1 LGEALNAQSTQG
13 QLAERI
19 HELIAKGT
27 DADFS
32 AFDDLSLDVFRYQ
45 FEHNLAYREYC
56 LARGVQAESVSD
68 WRDIPAYPTAAFKR
82 DIVVSFPMEQAVMA
96 QLTSGTTEA
105 NQRGRIFR
113 DEVGR
118 ELVFS
123 ANRAMT
129 AAYLFPDLESG
140 CRCRILI
147 LAPSP
152 QMAPSMGMAI
162 GMEQTRTAFGTDD
175 SRFLLEK
182 TGLDIPTLV
191 EALRTAENTGVCVAM
206 IGSTSAFVYFLRAC
220 KRQHLTF
227 RLPAGSRL
235 ADGGGYR
242 GRFGEMTRDN
252 YYALVEEVLGV
263 PASSCVNTL
272 GMAESATNY
281 FDNTLREAM
290 LGHPDATRCKRAPAW
305 TRVRA
310 VDVET
315 LEPLPHGA
323 VGLLQHFDLAN
334 LPTVIGVQSDNLG
347 YTVDDCC
354 FEIVGRAKI
363 ENGAVS
369 TMPSERVVGPM
380 GDRPIFRFLENYV
393 NFSID
398 FKMGLYRRKQGHPR
412 HEVESAGD
420 KALPSCPTV
429 VDEIVA
435 GADDPV
441 ARARAEKALKTYGAN
456 G

>member
-1 LGEALNAQSTQG
+1 LSTRGAQG
-13 QLAERI
+13 QLSQRI
-19 HELIAKGT
+19 LELIAKGT

-32 AFDDLSLDVFRYQ
+32 AFDDLSIDVFRYQ
-45 FEHNLAYREYC
+45 FEHNTAYREYC
-56 LARGVQAESVSD
+56 IARGVRAESISD

-113 DEVGR
+113 DEAGR

-162 GMEQTRTAFGTDD
+162 GMEQTRVAFGTDD

-182 TGLDIPTLV
+182 TGIDVPALV
-191 EALRTAENTGVCVAM
+191 EALRTAEKTGVCVAM
-206 IGSTSAFVYFLRAC
+206 IGSTSAFVYFLKAC
-220 KRQHLTF
+220 KRRRLTF

-242 GRFGEMTRDN
+242 GRFGEMSRDD

-263 PASSCVNTL
+263 PAHRCVNTL

-281 FDNTLREAM
+281 FDNSLREAL
-290 LGHPDATRCKRAPAW
+290 LGHPDAVRCKRAPAW

-315 LEPLPHGA
+315 LEPLAHGE

-334 LPTVIGVQSDNLG
+334 LPTVIGVQTDNLG

-354 FEIVGRAKI
+354 FEIVGRARV

-369 TMPSERVVGPM
+369 TLPSERVVGPM

-398 FKMGLYRRKQGHPR
+398 FKMGLYRHKHGHPR

-420 KALPSCPTV
+420 DAVASCPTV
-429 VDEIVA
+429 VDELVA
-435 GADDPV
+435 GADDPA
-441 ARARAEKALKTYGAN
+441 ARARAEKALKTYGASD
-456 G
+456 